1 MELKELNYLIAIA
14 EEKSISRAAERLYMA
29 QSSLSQFLST
39 MEINLGY
46 KLFVRHSNGVR
57 PTEAGMIM
65 ISYAYDTL
73 SRFHSVQDQMQDI
86 TDLKQGKVIFGISG
100 FRGSYLTPP
109 VLNEFRRRYPGIHVN
124 IIEQNSMALENR
136 LLSGEIDI
144 ALIVLPVSDHRIQP
158 EFLMKDEICLITS
171 KDHPITARAFP
182 SPSVSEIP
190 LSVRIRDTSA
200 YEYYLSDYDTIL
212 GREARKIFLQN
223 EIVPVT
229 YNEKLTALFAA
240 AMAAEGQGLA
250 FTYYS
255 SRMYFHDAVFL
266 GIQPE
271 APSIDLA
278 VALAPGRYHSK
289 AALALRDTIFDVL
302 GTETSCR

>member
-1 MELKELNYLIAIA
+1 MEVKELNYLIALA
-14 EEKSISRAAERLYMA
+14 EEKSISKAAERLYMA

-39 MEINLGY
+39 MEANLGY
-46 KLFVRHSNGVR
+46 RLFIRQSSGVR
-57 PTEAGMIM
+57 PTEAGRIM
-65 ISYAYDTL
+65 IRYAYNTI
-73 SRFHSVQDQMQDI
+73 SEFHRVQDEMQDI

-109 VLNEFRRRYPGIHVN
+109 VLNEYRKRYPGIHVN
-124 IIEQNSMALENR
+124 IVERNSMALEQK

-144 ALIVLPVSDHRIQP
+144 ALIVGPVTDKRIQS
-158 EFLMKDEICLITS
+158 ELLMKDEICLITS
-171 KDHPITARAFP
+171 KDHPVLAKSKTG
-182 SPSVSEIP
+182 SLSSEIP
-190 LSVRIRDTSA
+190 LEVDIMDTA
-200 YEYYLSDYDTIL
+200 GYEYYLSDYDTIL

-255 SRMYFHDAVFL
+255 SRRYFHDAVFL
-266 GIQPE
+266 SIGKD
-271 APSIDLA
+271 APSIELA
-278 VALAPGRYHSK
+278 VALSPGRYHSK
-289 AALALRDTIFDVL
+289 AALALRDVLFDVL
-302 GTETSCR
+302 GT